1 MYQDTELEFPDW
13 IATVKGDAASKGVS
27 EQVLE
32 WALHDVTI
40 SVDSVTHRKTEP
52 EKILTVDAYLKRF
65 TCNLIFQIG
74 FRQIST
80 NVIKGALN
88 MDVDQT
94 RMSSSE
100 FFCRL
105 INFI

>member
-1 MYQDTELEFPDW
+1 MKFPDW

-40 SVDSVTHRKTEP
+40 SVDSVTHKKTEP

-65 TCNLIFQIG
+65 ACNLTFQIG

-80 NVIKGALN
+80 KVIK
-88 MDVDQT
+88 VH
-94 RMSSSE
+94 
-100 FFCRL
+100 
-105 INFI
+105 